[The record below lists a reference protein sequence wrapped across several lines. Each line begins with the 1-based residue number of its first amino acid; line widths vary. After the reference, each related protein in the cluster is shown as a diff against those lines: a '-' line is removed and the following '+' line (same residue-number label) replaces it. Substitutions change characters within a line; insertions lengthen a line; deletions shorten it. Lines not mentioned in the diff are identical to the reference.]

1 MVFWNIQPISSSTR
15 HSNRKSVHEKKYYE
29 NNVLTGFSLLE
40 TVREMEQSPKIIY
53 SSSSSTYGIP
63 FQFPIKEDCPQIP
76 ISPYGRSKLIVEW
89 LLLDY
94 HLKYQQP
101 YTILRYF
108 NVAGCH
114 PEGTLGEQHNP
125 EHHLIPRMITA
136 AINKEPI
143 HINGK
148 CYDTPDGTCIRDFV
162 NVWDIA
168 MAHALAA
175 RRKHGAKIV
184 VIDIYRNATAKQADL
199 FVCVKPGTDGA
210 LACAV
215 MHVLFRDGYAD
226 RTYLA
231 RYTDCAE
238 DLEAHLASRTP
249 AWASVICGVPTAT
262 EAFSVGGPQAN
273 TVSAPSTTPKIR

>member
-1 MVFWNIQPISSSTR
+1 MLNLPCHAFDIADR
-15 HSNRKSVHEKKYYE
+15 EKTKDLLRSKKFDVILHFAGSAHVSESFDNPGKYYR
-29 NNVLTGFSLLE
+29 NNVLTGFGLLE

-53 SSSSSTYGIP
+53 SSSCSTYGIP

-136 AINKEPI
+136 AINKEPS
-143 HINGK
+143 HLNGK
-148 CYDTPDGTCIRDFV
+148 CTSHCY
-162 NVWDIA
+162 
-168 MAHALAA
+168 
-175 RRKHGAKIV
+175 
-184 VIDIYRNATAKQADL
+184 
-199 FVCVKPGTDGA
+199 
-210 LACAV
+210 
-215 MHVLFRDGYAD
+215 
-226 RTYLA
+226 
-231 RYTDCAE
+231 
-238 DLEAHLASRTP
+238 
-249 AWASVICGVPTAT
+249 
-262 EAFSVGGPQAN
+262 
-273 TVSAPSTTPKIR
+273 